1 MAEAKLQRAGTRE
14 PDLTGRTVG
23 RFLIGGRLGGGG
35 MGDVYLA
42 DDLGLKR
49 FVAIKRIARGM
60 RSDARSRQRLW
71 KEAERASRLNDPHIA
86 AVYDVFE
93 HADELF
99 LVMEYVD
106 GETLRKR
113 FERALAIDEFLV
125 IAVQCA
131 SALAA
136 AHKAGLVHRDIKPE
150 NFMLTSSGQVK
161 TLDFGVA
168 RELPG
173 SDTAVTLES
182 LESAGFEGTH
192 AYMAPEVLEEKRT
205 DPRADIFSLGVVFY
219 EALAGRNPFRRDTF
233 LGTCEAILHHVPPPL
248 VEQHPEV
255 PPELDRI
262 TGKMLAK
269 RPEERYATAADLV
282 VDLRALLRSRPGV
295 LGEATGLT
303 PAAQL
308 VWRGEQA
315 DGKGRAPSARAWPLA
330 LVQRPRN
337 ALQIARIAWG
347 SRNRGFRIGA
357 TIVLTLIVV
366 LAIGSLIPSL
376 RSHGGGWLGISPVPS
391 RKYVAVLQFRAVESD
406 PQATSFTAGLS
417 DTLTAKLTQL
427 TSGNSLQV
435 VPAAEIQSRHVTTV
449 EQARSEFGVNLV
461 VDGSLA
467 KAGDLVRVNCALVDP
482 RTRRQ
487 LSANTITLP
496 ATNAFAVQD
505 EVVRGVLSMLA
516 VEIHPDQR
524 KTLQTHGTYVSAAY
538 SDYLQAT
545 GYLDNYD
552 RPENLDKAVADFE
565 RALQLDPN
573 YALAYAG
580 LGGAYW
586 KKYENSKD
594 TRWIAKSRESCE
606 KSLSL
611 DGTLAAGHLC
621 LGTIEAGSGNY
632 QKAVAEF
639 QRALDIEPTNDAAYR
654 GLGFAYQRRGQFN
667 EAEKTYRRAIDLRP
681 EYWAGY
687 SWLGAFYYQQA
698 RYDDAAKAFQRVI
711 DLAPDSFRGYSNLGS
726 TLNEL
731 GRYGSAIQ
739 TLQQSIAIRPTA
751 GAYSNLGNAY
761 FYSKRFG
768 EAVEPYEK
776 AVRLQENDYRL
787 WRNLGDAYYWA
798 PGRRAQAPAAYRRAI
813 ALAGEDL
820 RVNPRDTEAL
830 GMMAISSAMVGE
842 RGAAL
847 ASLREGLKAGPS
859 DPDLLFAAAL
869 VYNRLG
875 RDAETLK
882 WLEKARA
889 AGISAARIQDTPDF
903 DHLHRAPGFQKLRE
917 RI

>member
-1 MAEAKLQRAGTRE
+1 MAEARLQRVESVTRE
-14 PDLTGRTVG
+14 SELTGRTIG

-35 MGDVYLA
+35 MGEVYLA
-42 DDLGLKR
+42 DDRTLRR
-49 FVAIKRIARGM
+49 FVAIKRIAPGM

-71 KEAERASRLNDPHIA
+71 KEAERASRLNDPRIA

-113 FERALAIDEFLV
+113 FERPLAIDEFLV
-125 IAVQCA
+125 IAVECA

-150 NFMLTSSGQVK
+150 NFMLTSSGQLK

-248 VEQHPEV
+248 GEQHPEV

-262 TGKMLAK
+262 IAKMLVK
-269 RPEERYATAADLV
+269 HREERYATAADLV
-282 VDLRALLRSRPGV
+282 VDLRALMRSRPGV
-295 LGEATGLT
+295 PGEATGLT

-308 VWRGEQA
+308 VCRGEQT
-315 DGKGRAPSARAWPLA
+315 DGKGRGPSARAWPLA
-330 LVQRPRN
+330 LVQTPRN
-337 ALQIARIAWG
+337 ALRTARIAWA
-347 SRNRGFRIGA
+347 SRDRSFRTGA
-357 TIVLTLIVV
+357 TIVLTLIVA

-376 RSHGGGWLGISPVPS
+376 RSHGGGWLGIAPVPS

-406 PQATSFTAGLS
+406 PQAASFTAGLS

-435 VPAAEIQSRHVTTV
+435 VPAAEIQGRHVTTV
-449 EQARSEFGVNLV
+449 EQARSEF
-461 VDGSLA
+461 
-467 KAGDLVRVNCALVDP
+467 RVNCALVDP

-487 LSANTITLP
+487 LSANTMTVP

-505 EVVRGVLSMLA
+505 EVVRGVLSMLE
-516 VEIHPDQR
+516 VEIQPNER
-524 KTLQTHGTYVSAAY
+524 KTLQTHGTHVSAAY
-538 SDYLQAT
+538 SAYLQAT

-552 RPENLDKAVADFE
+552 RPENLDNAVADFE

-580 LGGAYW
+580 LGSAYW

-594 TRWIAKSRESCE
+594 MRWIATSRESCR

-621 LGTIEAGSGNY
+621 LGTIEAGSGDY
-632 QKAVAEF
+632 EKAVADF
-639 QRALDIEPTNDAAYR
+639 QRALDIEPTSDATYR
-654 GLGFAYQRRGQFN
+654 GLGFAYQRLGMFN

-687 SWLGAFYYQQA
+687 SWLGAFYSEQA
-698 RYDDAAKAFQRVI
+698 RYDDAAKEFQRVI
-711 DLAPDSFRGYSNLGS
+711 DLAPDSFRGYYNLGS

-731 GRYGSAIQ
+731 GRYESAIQ
-739 TLQQSIAIRPTA
+739 TLQQSIAIRPTS
-751 GAYSNLGNAY
+751 GGYSNLGNAY

-768 EAVEPYEK
+768 EAVESYEK
-776 AVRLQENDYRL
+776 AVKLQENDYRL
-787 WRNLGDAYYWA
+787 WRNLADAYYWA
-798 PGRRAQAPAAYRRAI
+798 PGRRAQAPDAYRRAI
-813 ALAGEDL
+813 ALAGESL
-820 RVNPRDTEAL
+820 KVNPRDTEAL
-830 GMMAISSAMVGE
+830 GIVAISRAMVGE

-847 ASLREGLKAGPS
+847 ASLRKGLKAGPS
-859 DPDLLFAAAL
+859 DPDLFFAAAL

-875 RDAETLK
+875 RDAQTLK

-903 DHLHRAPGFQKLRE
+903 DHLHRAPRFQKLSE